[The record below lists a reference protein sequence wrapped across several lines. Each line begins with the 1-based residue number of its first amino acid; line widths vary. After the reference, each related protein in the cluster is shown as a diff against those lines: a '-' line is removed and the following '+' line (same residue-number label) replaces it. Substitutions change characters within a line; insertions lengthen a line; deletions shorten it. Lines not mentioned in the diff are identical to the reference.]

1 MNTMRPRNLT
11 TWIFYVK
18 YNQPM
23 TEAQIERKICDH
35 AKLRGC
41 IAYKF
46 TSPGRAGVPDRVVL
60 LPDAS
65 VIFIEVK
72 TPTGIVSA
80 LQKNEHRLIQA
91 CGHTVYVVDS
101 VAEGKRIIDEHI

>member
-1 MNTMRPRNLT
+1 
-11 TWIFYVK
+11 
-18 YNQPM
+18 M
-23 TEAQIERKICDH
+23 TESQIERKICEH
-35 AKLRGC
+35 ANDFRGC

-46 TSPGRAGVPDRVVL
+46 TSPGRAGVPDRVIL
-60 LPDAS
+60 FPDAS
-65 VIFIEVK
+65 TIFMEIK

-101 VAEGKRIIDEHI
+101 VEEGKQIIDEHIRRIKS

>member
-1 MNTMRPRNLT
+1 
-11 TWIFYVK
+11 
-18 YNQPM
+18 M
-23 TEAQIERKICDH
+23 TESQIERKICEH

-65 VIFIEVK
+65 VIFMEIK
-72 TPTGIVSA
+72 IPAGIVSA

-91 CGHTVYVVDS
+91 CGHTVYVVQSID
-101 VAEGKRIIDEHI
+101 EGKRIIDEHIRRIKS